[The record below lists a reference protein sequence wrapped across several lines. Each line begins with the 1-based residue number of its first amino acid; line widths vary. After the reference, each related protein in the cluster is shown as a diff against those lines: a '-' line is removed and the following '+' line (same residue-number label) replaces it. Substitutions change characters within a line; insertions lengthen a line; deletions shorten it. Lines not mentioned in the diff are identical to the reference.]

1 MPRNLAQTVDV
12 ETPELVVL
20 HYTVAGVGSRTYA
33 AIIDYLIVALL
44 LLTINI
50 GIVTFVPRAGLFR
63 AGSAAWAIALIVL
76 LQFTILWGYYVLYEA
91 LADGQTP
98 GKRSQGLRVVRDG
111 GYSITFG
118 ASAVRNLVR
127 LVDMQPLLL
136 YAVGMLSVIL
146 SKHGKRLGDLVA
158 GTLVVK
164 EDLVQQPVPVL
175 TPDGGTAPALPA
187 AGPSLHTLLSDAEY
201 ELLERFSQRQQTLD
215 PEHRSALARQLVERL
230 QAALV
235 DFGTGTDT
243 ARLAR
248 LFRAERD
255 GRARGLSHRQDTGAA
270 RERHVIIATGSPRW
284 ARFAA
289 SLATAQKGGLSRLG
303 EDGVR
308 EFVREYRD
316 LTADL
321 ARLRTAARGREAA
334 EVFYLNRLASSA
346 HNLLYRRKSVSPAD
360 LLTFLFVD
368 VPREI
373 RASAV
378 PVLLAALLLFGPAT
392 IAYTAVVTHPEVA
405 PTLVPPSML
414 DRAEDGVRRARNG
427 EGYINDPQLFRPLMA
442 SQIIANN
449 VQVAIAAFAFGMTAG
464 VFTLFILV
472 TNGVSLGAISGLYA
486 SKGIGTLL
494 LAFVAPH
501 GVLELTAICFAG
513 GAGLLLASAM
523 ILPGARTRR
532 AAMVENGKRAI
543 RLFSGATFLL
553 LVAGTLEGLVSP
565 IEWWPI
571 EGKLAVSGVTA
582 VLLYAYLRLATVPRA
597 PSVPDIG

>member
-1 MPRNLAQTVDV
+1 M
-12 ETPELVVL
+12 
-20 HYTVAGVGSRTYA
+20 
-33 AIIDYLIVALL
+33 
-44 LLTINI
+44 
-50 GIVTFVPRAGLFR
+50 
-63 AGSAAWAIALIVL
+63 SAASSAWSIALIILV
-76 LQFTILWGYYVLYEA
+76 QFTVLWGYYVIFEA

-98 GKRSQGLRVVRDG
+98 GKRSQRLRVVRDG

-118 ASAVRNLVR
+118 ASAVRNFVR
-127 LVDMQPLLL
+127 FVDMQPLVL

-146 SKHGKRLGDLVA
+146 SKHGKRLGDMVA
-158 GTLVVK
+158 GTLVVR
-164 EDLVQQPVPVL
+164 EDLVQQPAPGSTGEV
-175 TPDGGTAPALPA
+175 APAASPA
-187 AGPSLHTLLSDAEY
+187 TTPSLHTLLSDAEY
-201 ELLERFSQRQQTLD
+201 ELLERFNQRGHTLD
-215 PEHRSALARQLVERL
+215 AGHRDAIARQLVERL
-230 QAALV
+230 ATALEEV
-235 DFGTGTDT
+235 GSGPDT

-248 LFRAERD
+248 LYRAERE
-255 GRARGLSHRQDTGAA
+255 GRARGLSHRNDTGAA

-303 EDGVR
+303 EEGVR

-334 EVFYLNRLASSA
+334 EVFYLNRLASGA
-346 HNLLYRRKSVSPAD
+346 HNLLYRRKAVSPAD
-360 LLTFLFVD
+360 LVTFLFVD

-373 RASAV
+373 RASAL

-392 IAYTAVVTHPEVA
+392 ISYTAVVTHPEVA
-405 PTLVPPSML
+405 PQLVPPSML

-427 EGYINDPQLFRPLMA
+427 DGYIPDPQIFRPVMA
-442 SQIIANN
+442 SAIIANN

-464 VFTLFILV
+464 VFTLLILV
-472 TNGVSLGAISGLYA
+472 TNGVSLGAVSGLYA

-501 GVLELTAICFAG
+501 GVIELAAICFAG
-513 GAGLLLASAM
+513 GAGFLLASAL

-543 RLFSGATFLL
+543 RLFGGATFLL
-553 LVAGTLEGLVSP
+553 LVAGTIEGMISP

-582 VLLYAYLRLATVPRA
+582 VLLYIYLRLATAPRA
-597 PSVPDIG
+597 LSVPDIG